1 MNKMTELQ
9 RLGLDVYNGV
19 SIKFNE
25 ATGEDALR
33 NALTEAV
40 GGEFNYKNFRE
51 YKSRVFAVIE
61 EALDVA
67 VGTVITDQFDSLA
80 EVRTIG
86 SGDQFAFKIE
96 SPELFRVARIA
107 SGTNDLRRQK
117 LAGRSFKV
125 DTDWFGVKIYEE
137 LEMFIAGRV
146 DWAKMV
152 DKVAQSFA
160 MDMGTRIYEAIA
172 GSYGVLNATYGVTG
186 TYDEDALFDM
196 VQHVE
201 AKSGKIAT
209 VWGTKKA
216 LRKVSKEA
224 FQSEEMKKSMNAVG
238 RIGSVAGT
246 SLMLLP
252 QAHKLGTDEFQIDD
266 NMLIVIPE
274 GEKIVKVVIE
284 GESIVIETAD
294 AGDRTDQ
301 QMEYQLQKKFGV
313 GVLQTSTYGIYKLQ

>member
-1 MNKMTELQ
+1 MNKMTDLQ

-19 SIKFNE
+19 PIQFNE
-25 ATGEDALR
+25 ASGEDALR
-33 NALTEAV
+33 NAINEAV
-40 GGEFNYKNFRE
+40 GGEFDYKNFRE
-51 YKSRVFAVIE
+51 NKARVFAVIE

-67 VGTVITDQFDSLA
+67 VGTVITDQFDNLA
-80 EVRTIG
+80 EVRNIG
-86 SGDQFAFKIE
+86 LGDQFAFKIE

-137 LEMFIAGRV
+137 LEMFVAGRV

-160 MDMGTRIYEAIA
+160 QDMGTRIYEAIA
-172 GSYGVLNATYGVTG
+172 SSYGVLNATYGVTG
-186 TYDEDALFDM
+186 TYDEDALFEM

-201 AKSGKIAT
+201 AKSGKVAT

-224 FQSEEMKKSMNAVG
+224 FQSEDMKKSMNTVG
-238 RIGSVAGT
+238 RVGVVAGT

-274 GEKIVKVVIE
+274 GEKIVKVVLE
-284 GESIVIETAD
+284 GESVIFETAD
-294 AGDRTDQ
+294 AGTRNDQ

-313 GVLQTSTYGIYKLQ
+313 GVLQTATYGIYKLQ